1 MNQPN
6 SRSRARKGDRP
17 VAQDDNVALNKR
29 VVRNARVE
37 CSVQHDSYAWQ
48 SRTILNYH
56 QESALHVRTARPT
69 DGAVQ

>member
-37 CSVQHDSYAWQ
+37 CSVQHDSYGWH
-48 SRTILNYH
+48 SRTILSYH
-56 QESALHVRTARPT
+56 QESALYVRARPT